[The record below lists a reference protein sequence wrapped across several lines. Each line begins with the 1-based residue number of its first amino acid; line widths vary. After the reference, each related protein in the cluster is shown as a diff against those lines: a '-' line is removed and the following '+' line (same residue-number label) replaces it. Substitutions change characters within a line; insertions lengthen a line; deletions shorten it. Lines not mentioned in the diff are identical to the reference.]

1 MFEKLKCKHEH
12 LQTVSNIHGDAI
24 NFFKRRSIVRCLD
37 CGKEFIK

>member
-37 CGKEFIK
+37 CGKIFIK

>member
-12 LQTVSNIHGDAI
+12 LQTISNIHGDAI

-37 CGKEFIK
+37 CGKIFIK